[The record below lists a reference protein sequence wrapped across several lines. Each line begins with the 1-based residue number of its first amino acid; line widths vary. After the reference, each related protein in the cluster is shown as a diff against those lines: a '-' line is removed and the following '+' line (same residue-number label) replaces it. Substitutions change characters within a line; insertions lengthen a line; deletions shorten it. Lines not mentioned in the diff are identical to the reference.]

1 MCEEKLHL
9 AHFIAILCDASTGN
23 SITQQVVLYVVCT
36 DPETFKPTMKFFEV
50 VAPSYNEDAP
60 GLKHAIF
67 AIFRKNM
74 LELVLKKIVFL
85 ASDGAS
91 VNCGK
96 DSQLIRLIAGGF
108 FLDFFYLMFQSSTK
122 VDT

>member
-1 MCEEKLHL
+1 
-9 AHFIAILCDASTGN
+9 
-23 SITQQVVLYVVCT
+23 
-36 DPETFKPTMKFFEV
+36 MKFFQ
-50 VAPSYNEDAP
+50 VAVPSYNQDAR
-60 GLKHAIF
+60 GFKQAIF

-74 LELVLKKIVFL
+74 LELVLTKIVFL

-96 DSQLIRLIAGGF
+96 DYRLIRLIAGGF
-108 FLDFFYLMFQSSTK
+108 YLDFFYLMFQPSTN